1 MKKIITPK
9 FKALIV
15 VFGLLGSV
23 LFAFQNFTPHL
34 SNQPSDVSDLY
45 MNSALST
52 ALKTKERADEEK
64 KLAYSR
70 EISWDDNAASKAAP
84 TVNVEDDPE
93 QDAPDLR
100 EH

>member
-9 FKALIV
+9 FKALFI

-23 LFAFQNFTPHL
+23 LFAFQNFTPHI
-34 SNQPSDVSDLY
+34 SDQPSDVSDLY

-70 EISWDDNAASKAAP
+70 EISWEDGAASKTAP
-84 TVNVEDDPE
+84 SVNENDDPE
-93 QDAPDLR
+93 QDAPDIQ
-100 EH
+100 E